1 MDHILTFEDFLGESK
16 TRVSDVSDETIRL
29 HINQFSVSDDPYDVA
44 VEIGSKYGW
53 GQKDIEK
60 AEKIIRK
67 NYIKD

>member
-53 GQKDIEK
+53 SQKDIEK

>member
-1 MDHILTFEDFLGESK
+1 MDHIPTFEGFLGESK
-16 TRVSDVSDETIRL
+16 TRVSDETIRL

-53 GQKDIEK
+53 SQKDIEK

>member
-1 MDHILTFEDFLGESK
+1 MDHILTFEGFLGESK
-16 TRVSDVSDETIRL
+16 TRVSDETIRL

-53 GQKDIEK
+53 SQKDIEK